1 MVPAPLA
8 VIVERVTMS
17 TTEPAGAPVLRSGTA
32 DTPVRRTWG
41 DVLTGGILLGT
52 GVVVLADVAVAS
64 VVSVLFLGWTLI
76 IGGVIAIGV
85 SLFQIRRSG
94 FWIGMLGGVLALVA
108 GLVLIRNPETTLLAL
123 SLAIGA
129 VMLINGIFRLV
140 AAIQHREARV
150 AMVFSGLVS
159 LLLGILVFTQWPTS
173 AVWLI
178 GTLIGIQLLVDG
190 AALMIVGRP
199 WLAA

>member
-1 MVPAPLA
+1 
-8 VIVERVTMS
+8 
-17 TTEPAGAPVLRSGTA
+17 
-32 DTPVRRTWG
+32 
-41 DVLTGGILLGT
+41 VLTGGILLGT

-64 VVSVLFLGWTLI
+64 VISVLFLGWTLI
-76 IGGVIAIGV
+76 IGGVLGIVV

-108 GLVLIRNPETTLLAL
+108 GLVFIRNPETTLLAL

-140 AAIQHREARV
+140 AAVQHREARV

-173 AVWLI
+173 ALWLV
-178 GTLIGIQLLVDG
+178 GTLLGIQLLVDG
-190 AALMIVGRP
+190 AALIIVGRP
-199 WLAA
+199 WPSA